1 MLMGQLLQIFYA
13 MRFFV
18 ACFFMSIVA
27 GSIVVARPFGL
38 ADWTYARVNTLWGEI
53 SLKILG
59 IKLNIDGEHHI
70 QEPAIF
76 VLNHQ
81 SMVDLMIVTALLPDK
96 TRYVAK
102 KELEKIPIFG
112 WALAPVGIMI
122 DRKRPRDAMN
132 IISAQL
138 EKLDGWSVAIFPE
151 GTRTRDGEL
160 RPFKKGAFYMAL
172 QTKLPLIPVA
182 FDGAFQ
188 SVSKGGF
195 FPKPTRIYVNIGPP
209 INTENWVLEDLN
221 KHVESARQALLDCFE
236 KSRGQRIEDEA

>member
-1 MLMGQLLQIFYA
+1 MQMIYA
-13 MRFFV
+13 IRFFI
-18 ACFFMSIVA
+18 ACFFMSVVA
-27 GSIVVARPFGL
+27 GCIVLARPFGL
-38 ADWTYARVNTLWGEI
+38 ADWAYSRLDVLWGSV

-59 IKLNIDGEHHI
+59 IDMVVTGKEKL

-81 SMVDLMIVTALLPDK
+81 SMVDLMIVTALLPPK

-122 DRKRPRDAMN
+122 NRKRPRDAMQ
-132 IISAQL
+132 IISDQL
-138 EKLDGWSVAIFPE
+138 EKLNGWSVAIFPE

-172 QTKLPLIPVA
+172 QTKLPIIPVA

-188 SVSKGGF
+188 SVSRGGL
-195 FPKPTRIYVNIGPP
+195 FPKPTRIFVNVGPA
-209 INTENWVLEDLN
+209 INTQDWQLESLN
-221 KHVESARQALLDCFE
+221 KHVESVREALLECFE
-236 KSRGQRIEDEA
+236 KSRGQHREYEG